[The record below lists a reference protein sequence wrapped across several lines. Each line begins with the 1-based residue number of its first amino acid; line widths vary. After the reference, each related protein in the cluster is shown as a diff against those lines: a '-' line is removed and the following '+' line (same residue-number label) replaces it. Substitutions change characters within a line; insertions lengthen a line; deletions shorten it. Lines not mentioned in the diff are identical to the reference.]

1 MHESKGKHIG
11 KAPSLHLFHTAVTQC
26 MGVFLKH
33 TIGVPT
39 KNPRTN
45 KLDSSMLKSK
55 NQVTLFVNY
64 SYNSFYDFRPSEN
77 KIRQTEGYVPK
88 YGFLILYGGYI

>member
-1 MHESKGKHIG
+1 MGRLHEGGKELG
-11 KAPSLHLFHTAVTQC
+11 VEAGGLLEEVYFREHTV
-26 MGVFLKH
+26 
-33 TIGVPT
+33 GVPT

-77 KIRQTEGYVPK
+77 K
-88 YGFLILYGGYI
+88 